1 MEAGTSLPQHPR
13 TKRRGYEETI
23 MTNGYPVNG
32 KRGREWVACAAAAIA
47 FAVCIAPPASG
58 AKAKAPVFESTWKDP
73 EAQPMQV
80 KGAKV
85 VAAVIIQ
92 DPKARKKAED
102 ALAKEITKRG
112 GKGVPMYTLSLSDA
126 ATTDDES
133 KTRAAVEA
141 IGAQGIVVMRPV
153 DVRHKAV
160 TTETISKD
168 DTYGGYWGGYYGIGW
183 SDPWVSKSPDL
194 ETDIVVTVEVF
205 VFSLPQNKLVWTGTS
220 ESTNP
225 PNAEKLVLKLA
236 SEAAKE
242 LKKEGLIAP

>member
-1 MEAGTSLPQHPR
+1 MN
-13 TKRRGYEETI
+13 
-23 MTNGYPVNG
+23 NGF
-32 KRGREWVACAAAAIA
+32 RILRVACVAGAMALAAGIT
-47 FAVCIAPPASG
+47 PPASAAG
-58 AKAKAPVFESTWKDP
+58 AKSKMFESTWKDP
-73 EAQPMQV
+73 EAQPMHV
-80 KGAKV
+80 RGSKV

-92 DPKARKKAED
+92 DPVARKKAED
-102 ALAKEITKRG
+102 ALAREITKRG
-112 GKGVPMYTLSLSDA
+112 GNGVPMYSLSLSDQS
-126 ATTDDES
+126 TTGDES

-160 TTETISKD
+160 QTETISKD

-183 SDPWVSKSPDL
+183 SDPWVSKSPDM

-225 PNAEKLVLKLA
+225 PKAEKFVVKLA
-236 SEAAKE
+236 TETAKE
-242 LKKEGLIAP
+242 LKKEGLLAP

>member
-1 MEAGTSLPQHPR
+1 MN
-13 TKRRGYEETI
+13 
-23 MTNGYPVNG
+23 NGF
-32 KRGREWVACAAAAIA
+32 RILSVACVAGALALAAGIS
-47 FAVCIAPPASG
+47 PPASAAG
-58 AKAKAPVFESTWKDP
+58 AKSKMFESTWKDP

-102 ALAKEITKRG
+102 ALAREITKRG
-112 GKGVPMYTLSLSDA
+112 GKGVPMHTLSLSDA
-126 ATTDDES
+126 ATTEDES

-160 TTETISKD
+160 QTETISKD
-168 DTYGGYWGGYYGIGW
+168 DVYGGYWGGYYGIGW
-183 SDPWVSKSPDL
+183 GDPWVSKSPDM

-225 PNAEKLVLKLA
+225 PKAEKFVVKLA
-236 SEAAKE
+236 SETAKE
-242 LKKEGLIAP
+242 LKNEGLLAP